1 MHWAAEGVAAFGSAE
16 RGVRRPGA
24 QDTDLYGEVKFRLS
38 HSKKASR

>member
-24 QDTDLYGEVKFRLS
+24 QDTDPYGEVKFRLS